1 MCVPFAVVSWTQQFR
16 VAVRWITTSFAYAC
30 ATGKAVD
37 FGCARCLF
45 AGLRVVVP
53 RCCDVT
59 PEEAGAAFDD
69 DTRWYTTK
77 ATSSASA
84 TTMAA
89 LQFGLRRSLILIGV
103 AGSKTSAAVIACGP
117 PCVWSYSRTS
127 GSGSAPTARAILRI
141 WPLA

>member
-16 VAVRWITTSFAYAC
+16 VAVSWITASFAYAC

-69 DTRWYTTK
+69 DDTRWYTTK

-103 AGSKTSAAVIACGP
+103 AGSKTSAAVMACGA
-117 PCVWSYSRTS
+117 PCAWPYSRTS
-127 GSGSAPTARAILRI
+127 GPASAPPAPAM
-141 WPLA
+141 